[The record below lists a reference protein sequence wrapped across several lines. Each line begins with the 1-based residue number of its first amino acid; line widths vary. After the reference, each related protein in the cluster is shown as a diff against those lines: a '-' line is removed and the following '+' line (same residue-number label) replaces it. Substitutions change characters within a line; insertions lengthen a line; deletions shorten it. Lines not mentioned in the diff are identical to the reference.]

1 MERIPTIFISYS
13 WTSEEYKEDVL
24 KIAEDLTKNHV
35 EVILDQWDLD
45 AGQDRYE
52 FMEKSIEKADKVLI
66 LCDSGY
72 VAKADDRTGGVG
84 AETSIITPDVFDD
97 PNQTKFIPVIME
109 DFKIMPKY
117 LRARMGVDLRKSN
130 YDNGFSEILRIIYS
144 KPRVTKPPLGDY
156 PKWLDGPNN
165 DFEISD
171 GIGNGLT
178 AVEKSEDNSFLS
190 DIVTDD
196 ERIVLFY
203 ILLNETCNISE
214 TDVETWLLNEEI
226 HNVNVRN
233 GFRLLADIS
242 LGKYEEHQLEF
253 GMKSFR
259 AIMKD
264 KDRLL
269 NQLSIIIE
277 THRRVSKDIFDELW
291 KNKIFNDA
299 EKVFSAYLSE
309 KHVTCLGDRW
319 MADQQIRDIADWEK
333 KHLLKPIVSNSY
345 QELLK
350 LFIDNG
356 LLYPSGWTSYG
367 NPREFSLHKSL
378 RLYLHSSKFKDDHKK
393 ELSEIGI
400 RLLYF

>member
-1 MERIPTIFISYS
+1 MKRIPIIFISYS
-13 WTSEEYKEDVL
+13 WTSKEYKEDVL
-24 KIAEDLTKNHV
+24 KIAEDLVKNHV
-35 EVILDQWDLD
+35 EVILDQWDLK

-52 FMEKSIEKADKVLI
+52 FMEKSIEKAEKVLI

-72 VAKADDRTGGVG
+72 ATKAKDRAGGVG
-84 AETSIITPDVFDD
+84 AETSIITPDVFND
-97 PNQTKFIPVIME
+97 PNQTKYIPVIME
-109 DFKIMPKY
+109 NFEVMPKY
-117 LRARMGVDLRKSN
+117 LRSRMAVDLRKSN
-130 YDNGFSEILRIIYS
+130 YYDGFSEILRIIHN

-156 PKWLDGPNN
+156 PKWLDGSNN
-165 DFEISD
+165 DSEISEGSEN
-171 GIGNGLT
+171 GIST
-178 AVEKSEDNSFLS
+178 VEKDEDISFFS

-196 ERIVLFY
+196 EKIVLFY
-203 ILLNETCNISE
+203 ILSNETCSISE

-226 HNVNVRN
+226 QNVNVRN

-242 LGKYEEHQLEF
+242 QGEYEEHQLEF

-259 AIMKD
+259 TIMKD

-269 NQLSIIIE
+269 KLLSIIVE
-277 THRRVSKDIFDELW
+277 THRSISKEIFDGLW
-291 KNKIFNDA
+291 ENDIFNDA

-309 KHVTCLGDRW
+309 KQVNSLGDRW
-319 MADQQIRDIADWEK
+319 MANQQIRDIADWEK

-345 QELLK
+345 PELLK
-350 LFIDNG
+350 EFIENR

-378 RLYLHSSKFKDDHKK
+378 RLYLHSTKFKDDHKQ
-393 ELSEIGI
+393 ELSEICG